1 MRPGLVW
8 LASMAAL
15 PLVGYPV
22 AFARPF
28 RSLPMG
34 CRLALAGGAGCFI
47 LSTVMT
53 LAALL
58 GVRWSPA
65 LLVVAAFVAS
75 APVGRTIAR
84 EDPIDRPVEE
94 PHGPVSI
101 AGALASAAAVAI
113 VTLSVAA
120 GASTSGDFILFW
132 GPKGQAFAAA
142 RTLDAAFLK
151 DPFLEYLHASYP
163 PLVPNIFAFSSMV
176 AGRFAWGAATATF
189 PLALAGLAVA
199 LPGVL
204 RLGAS
209 RAAAHATSAVVVAG
223 LGLIGMETDI
233 AGSGEMPLLFFE
245 TLALALLLS
254 PAASRPSTQLLAG
267 LLLGGAAATKVEGLP
282 VVLAASLLFVGLNR
296 GQVQPGRVLLRLLGP
311 TAVAV
316 GVWFAFGAV
325 NDAFL
330 GYRGY
335 GRFLDVHLTG
345 SKTVFSGIARALWL
359 IGYGLPFLAPL
370 ILLIARPRPWK
381 PALLPLGSA
390 LALAGFLVFTYLH
403 VPDPALWIDWSAA
416 RVFSP
421 LVPLLSLA
429 AVARVGGASAAAGPL
444 FRSKT

>member
-1 MRPGLVW
+1 MRPGLTW
-8 LASMAAL
+8 LVSLAAL
-15 PLVGYPV
+15 PLVGFPV

-28 RSLPMG
+28 RSLPVG

-47 LSTVMT
+47 LSAVMT

-65 LLVVAAFVAS
+65 LLVVASFVVSVA
-75 APVGRTIAR
+75 VGRTVAR
-84 EDPIDRPVEE
+84 EDPIGRPVEE

-101 AGALASAAAVAI
+101 AAALSSAAVVAI
-113 VTLSVAA
+113 VTLSVTA

-142 RTLDAAFLK
+142 GTIDAPFLK

-163 PLVPNIFAFSSMV
+163 PLVPNIFAFASMV

-189 PLALAGLAVA
+189 PLTLAGLAVA

-209 RAAAHATSAVVVAG
+209 RAAAHAMSAVVVAG

-233 AGSGEMPLLFFE
+233 AGSAEMPLLFFE
-245 TLALALLLS
+245 TLALALLVS
-254 PAASRPSTQLLAG
+254 PAASRPSVQLLAG

-282 VVLAASLLFVGLNR
+282 VALAAALLFVALRR
-296 GQVQPGRVLLRLLGP
+296 GQGRPGAALVRLLAP

-316 GVWFAFGAV
+316 GLWFAFGV
-325 NDAFL
+325 LRDAFL

-335 GRFLDVHLTG
+335 GRFLDVHLAS
-345 SKTVFSGIARALWL
+345 SKTVLREIARALWL
-359 IGYGLPFLAPL
+359 IGYGLPFLIPG
-370 ILLIARPRPWK
+370 ILLIVRRRPWS
-381 PALLPLGSA
+381 PTLLPLGTA
-390 LALAGFLVFTYLH
+390 LALSGFLVFTYLH

-421 LVPLLSLA
+421 LVPMLSAA
-429 AVARVGGASAAAGPL
+429 AVARGGAPFELAQDVRES
-444 FRSKT
+444 

>member
-1 MRPGLVW
+1 MRPGLAW
-8 LASMAAL
+8 LVSLAAL

-28 RSLPMG
+28 RSLPVG

-65 LLVVAAFVAS
+65 LLVVASFVVSVA
-75 APVGRTIAR
+75 VGRTIAR
-84 EDPIDRPVEE
+84 EDPIGRPVEE
-94 PHGPVSI
+94 PHGPISI
-101 AGALASAAAVAI
+101 AGALSSAAAVAI

-132 GPKGQAFAAA
+132 GPKAQAFAAA
-142 RTLDAAFLK
+142 RTIDASFLK

-163 PLVPNIFAFSSMV
+163 PLVPNIFAFASMV

-189 PLALAGLAVA
+189 PLTLAGLAVA
-199 LPGVL
+199 LPGIL

-209 RAAAHATSAVVVAG
+209 RPAAHAVSAVVVAG
-223 LGLIGMETDI
+223 LGLIGMETDV
-233 AGSGEMPLLFFE
+233 AGSAEMPLLFFE
-245 TLALALLLS
+245 TLALALLVS
-254 PAASRPSTQLLAG
+254 PAASRPSVQLLAG

-282 VVLAASLLFVGLNR
+282 VALAASFLFVALRR
-296 GQVQPGRVLLRLLGP
+296 GEGRPGAALVRLLAP

-316 GVWFAFGAV
+316 GLWFAFGV
-325 NDAFL
+325 VKDAFR

-335 GRFLDVHLTG
+335 GRFLEVHLAA
-345 SKTVFSGIARALWL
+345 SRTVLGGIARALWL
-359 IGYGLPFLAPL
+359 IGYGLPFLVPAT
-370 ILLIARPRPWK
+370 LLIVRRRPWR
-381 PALLPLGSA
+381 PALLPLATA
-390 LALAGFLVFTYLH
+390 LALTGFLVFTYLH

-416 RVFSP
+416 RVFAP

-429 AVARVGGASAAAGPL
+429 VVARDP
-444 FRSKT
+444 RRPEKT